1 MVSIGPYSKGHDNLH
16 MWDFVDYRPSHNP
29 SICAV
34 KNSLLDY
41 VYNHP
46 RLKKFGAVLK
56 RANLNGQYEQ
66 PELDITMFIPYD
78 EFLREP
84 QSFYNNL
91 DVGSSRQ
98 ILHVSSLN
106 RRISGDLIRSS
117 PVSKYITRDPYN
129 RNIMYVTNISGVTE
143 LNNCVNVVDFD
154 INLTNALVHHTT
166 GFLFRTDAI
175 FIN

>member
-34 KNSLLDY
+34 KNSLLGY

-91 DVGSSRQ
+91 DVTPVGGASLTGVGAESRCLVKRWIDRIGRSILTDRRSSVILHRCKKREMVSSRP
-98 ILHVSSLN
+98 L
-106 RRISGDLIRSS
+106 R
-117 PVSKYITRDPYN
+117 
-129 RNIMYVTNISGVTE
+129 
-143 LNNCVNVVDFD
+143 
-154 INLTNALVHHTT
+154 
-166 GFLFRTDAI
+166 
-175 FIN
+175 